1 MKMKT
6 LLFALICGTVIT
18 GLFSCEKAKD
28 LIPGGTMQ
36 LDISDSTYL
45 ANKNL
50 VSGTIMDTLGGYML
64 VMSASGNNKWI
75 ATVNVF
81 FPEKKLQTGT
91 FSSETNPMNAIGW
104 VTLPDMSGFSS
115 YNNEA
120 SVGRASITITK
131 ISSTHAEGSF
141 SGLLLSDM
149 DPESTMEITNGEFD
163 VSVTP

>member
-1 MKMKT
+1 
-6 LLFALICGTVIT
+6 
-18 GLFSCEKAKD
+18 
-28 LIPGGTMQ
+28 
-36 LDISDSTYL
+36 
-45 ANKNL
+45 
-50 VSGTIMDTLGGYML
+50 
-64 VMSASGNNKWI
+64 
-75 ATVNVF
+75 
-81 FPEKKLQTGT
+81 
-91 FSSETNPMNAIGW
+91 MNAIGW